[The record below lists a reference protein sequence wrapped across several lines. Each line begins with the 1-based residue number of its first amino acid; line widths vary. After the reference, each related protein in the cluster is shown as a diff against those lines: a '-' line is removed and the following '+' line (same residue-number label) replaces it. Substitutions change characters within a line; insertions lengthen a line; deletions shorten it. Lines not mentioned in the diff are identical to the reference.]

1 MLTES
6 DATTSISNT
15 KCESGGGQQDEGE
28 EQRRSLLQKACVL
41 PAHQVV
47 DLQAAAGSIEDELAN
62 QVLAHM
68 YG

>member
-1 MLTES
+1 VKAAAVNRMREKNS
-6 DATTSISNT
+6 AVVCY
-15 KCESGGGQQDEGE
+15 KKHVFY
-28 EQRRSLLQKACVL
+28 LLDHVI
-41 PAHQVV
+41 